1 MLYLT
6 SEIQKQFQ
14 NIIEE
19 VDWLSSSTKDTARYK
34 HITILLKFER
44 NKVKSFRNKLDAM
57 IHNIG
62 YPDLVLNDTELY
74 QEIDGVSFIYHISL
88 ITIEGKRII

>member
-14 NIIEE
+14 NIVEE
-19 VDWLSSSTKDTARYK
+19 VDWLSSSTKETA
-34 HITILLKFER
+34 
-44 NKVKSFRNKLDAM
+44 RNKLDAM

-62 YPDLVLNDTELY
+62 YPDLVLNDTELST
-74 QEIDGVSFIYHISL
+74 E
-88 ITIEGKRII
+88 IEGVREFFFLFYPFPSKKFNNFR

>member
-19 VDWLSSSTKDTARYK
+19 VDWLSSSTKDTARCLNSK
-34 HITILLKFER
+34 KLNLLKELL
-44 NKVKSFRNKLDAM
+44 FRNKLDAM

-62 YPDLVLNDTELY
+62 YPDLVLNDTELH
-74 QEIDGVSFIYHISL
+74 QEIDGVSFIVQI
-88 ITIEGKRII
+88 